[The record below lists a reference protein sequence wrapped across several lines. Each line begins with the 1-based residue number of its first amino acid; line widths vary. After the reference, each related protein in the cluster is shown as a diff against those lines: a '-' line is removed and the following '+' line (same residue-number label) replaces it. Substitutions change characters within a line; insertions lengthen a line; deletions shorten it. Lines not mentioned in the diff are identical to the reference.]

1 MLRTFATL
9 LAWLPAIAC
18 CALPAPDGRWEGS
31 VAIPGRELQL
41 VVDLAQDKG
50 GTWTGSIIIPGLGIN
65 GTPLA
70 KIAVTGPDASF
81 DIVNA
86 LSNPTYGP
94 ASFSVHRV
102 AEGAMTGEMRQAGNV
117 AKLSLHRSG
126 AAQVELPV
134 RSTPVAP
141 ELAREWRGEFELG
154 GYPRQVTISLE
165 NHADAG
171 ATARFTIVGK
181 QTTDLPVDLVLQD
194 GAQLRIESKATQ
206 VVFEGRMVNESAEI
220 RGTIELG
227 SQELP
232 LTLRR
237 AGGGK

>member
-1 MLRTFATL
+1 MLRTVATL
-9 LAWLPAIAC
+9 LACLPGIAW

-31 VAIPGRELQL
+31 VAIPGRQLQL

-50 GTWTGSIIIPGLGIN
+50 GAWTGSIIIPGLGIN

-70 KIAVTGPDASF
+70 KIVVIGPDATF

-102 AEGAMTGEMRQAGNV
+102 EESTMTGEMRQAGNV
-117 AKLSLHRSG
+117 AKVSLHRTG

-141 ELAREWRGEFELG
+141 ELASEWQGEFELG
-154 GYPRQVTISLE
+154 GYPRKVTITLE
-165 NHADAG
+165 NQADAG
-171 ATARFTIVGK
+171 ATARFVVVGK
-181 QTTDLPVDLVLQD
+181 QTTNLPVDLVLQD

-206 VVFEGRMVNESAEI
+206 VVFEGRLVNESAEL

-227 SQELP
+227 SLELP

-237 AGGGK
+237 AGRGN